1 LKIQRKVSGL
11 VADRKIQR
19 KAHGQ
24 FHVSPLQFTKSTKA
38 TTDSGKGGKA
48 EQHATKRVFPAA
60 NQSKID
66 DIVVVK
72 RQRQRHPGNS
82 AHLNLDDMQYC
93 TSCNTHVAKGS
104 FDQHCKSSKHDKAQ
118 KSGVVFQYCVHCAT
132 GHPCGVMC
140 PKPSANAELP
150 L

>member
-1 LKIQRKVSGL
+1 VRADLLKIQRKVSGL

-48 EQHATKRVFPAA
+48 KRVFTAA
-60 NQSKID
+60 NQSKIN
-66 DIVVVK
+66 DIGVVK
-72 RQRQRHPGNS
+72 RPRQRHPGNS
-82 AHLNLDDMQYC
+82 AHLSLDDQQYC

-104 FDQHCKSSKHDKAQ
+104 FDQHCNSSKHDKAQ

-132 GHPCGVMC
+132 GHPHGVMC
-140 PKPSANAELP
+140 PNPSANAEP
-150 L
+150 SV